1 MAGIPPVL
9 ATLSRIPKPRAASM
23 AGERKRTR
31 AEAPR
36 KRATETIRPRDPGR
50 ARKRNGAALRGG
62 QTLDRGLR
70 ILKAL
75 AESNRAM
82 SLREIAGTVGIH
94 RSAAYRLLRVLMDH
108 DLVAREANHAH
119 RLGPGII
126 TLTKNLSFGDPSVV
140 RPILIRLA
148 ETVGATSFL
157 TVADHG
163 EAVALVVVEPSR
175 TAMHVAYRTGF
186 RHPLTQSAAGIAIL
200 AGRAAV
206 PGEAPMIALARRR
219 GHALSKGEL
228 QSGAVGLAVPIRRAA
243 ESCMAS
249 VGVVTLGDLDE
260 RKVAR
265 RVVSAARAIAPIL
278 DRACG
283 LTVE

>member
-1 MAGIPPVL
+1 MAGVPPVL
-9 ATLSRIPKPRAASM
+9 ATLSRIANPRTKSV

-31 AEAPR
+31 SEAQR
-36 KRATETIRPRDPGR
+36 KRATETIRLNHLGGARN
-50 ARKRNGAALRGG
+50 RKRVAPRGG
-62 QTLDRGLR
+62 QTLDRGVR
-70 ILKAL
+70 ILKTL
-75 AESNRAM
+75 AESNRSM
-82 SLREIAGTVGIH
+82 SLREIAATVGIH
-94 RSAAYRLLRVLMDH
+94 RSAAYRLLRVLLDH
-108 DLVAREANHAH
+108 ELVAREANHAH

-126 TLTKNLSFGDPSVV
+126 TLTKHLSFGDPSVV

-157 TVADHG
+157 TVADQG
-163 EAVALVVVEPSR
+163 EAVALIVVEPSH

-200 AGRAAV
+200 AGRSAV

-219 GHALSKGEL
+219 GHALSRGEL
-228 QSGAVGLAVPIRRAA
+228 QSGAVGLAVPIRRTA
-243 ESCMAS
+243 EICRAS

-283 LTVE
+283 LTVA